1 MFIFK
6 VGEFMD
12 KSKAITS
19 YDKYLKIVKICVVIA
34 CVLLAVL
41 IFISA
46 IVLFATSQKVV
57 GVPGRYYTQTE
68 VETDVV
74 KIVSGVLILI
84 FGPVI
89 IYLSYAFSMAII
101 SFALDLKFVRNNLY
115 EIDNTK
121 LCLDFGLLK
130 RSNETS
136 EYNGYNAGSPLNNKN
151 DTEQGVCALCGK
163 KSNVVTYCRIV
174 DPMGT
179 RYRCICADCMSKYN
193 ATPFEKED

>member
-1 MFIFK
+1 M
-6 VGEFMD
+6 E
-12 KSKAITS
+12 KSNAITK
-19 YDKYLKIVKICVVIA
+19 YDKYLKVVKICVAVFCILFA
-34 CVLLAVL
+34 IFVLL
-41 IFISA
+41 SA
-46 IVLFATSQKVV
+46 IVLFATSEEVV
-57 GVPGRYYTQTE
+57 EVPGYYNTHGYYTHTE
-68 VETDVV
+68 VKTNVV

-163 KSNVVTYCRIV
+163 KSNVTYCKIV
-174 DPMGT
+174 DSMGT
-179 RYRCICADCMSKYN
+179 RYRRICADCMAKTN
-193 ATPFEKED
+193 AIPSEKEN

>member
-1 MFIFK
+1 
-6 VGEFMD
+6 MD

>member
-1 MFIFK
+1 
-6 VGEFMD
+6 MD

-84 FGPVI
+84 FGPVAV
-89 IYLSYAFSMAII
+89 YLSYAFSMAII

-163 KSNVVTYCRIV
+163 KSNVTYCKIV
-174 DPMGT
+174 DSMGT